1 MVVSGRLR
9 TALLFAEDNF
19 VGPEYYRALRAAN
32 RRPDLL
38 ATVGHMTPSSIT
50 REIERTGGMWNPPPI
65 PNDERV
71 HRFADSSDTA
81 LLDLIR
87 DSAIDIAI
95 QGGIGILKS
104 ETLAAPGIGFVNVHP
119 GHLPEYRG
127 NSCPEWALYNGDPVY
142 ATAHFIDEGID
153 TGPVICCSRYEIRPD
168 WNHESFR
175 AHLYGHC
182 AEVLLQALE
191 LIERAEPERAWGIAT
206 PQPQAGA
213 RYHPPI
219 PADKLES
226 VQLRLGSSKPP
237 ANCRPIRETVT
248 HGRYQLK

>member
-1 MVVSGRLR
+1 MSERLKI
-9 TALLFAEDNF
+9 ALLFAEDNF
-19 VGPEYYRALRAAN
+19 VGPEYYRALREAD

-50 REIERTGGMWNPPPI
+50 REIERTGGRWNPPPI
-65 PNDERV
+65 PNDKQV
-71 HRFADSSDTA
+71 HRFADPSDTV
-81 LLDLIR
+81 LSDLIR
-87 DSAIDIAI
+87 NSAIDIAI
-95 QGGIGILKS
+95 QGGIGILKN
-104 ETLAAPGIGFVNVHP
+104 EILAAPRIGFVNVHP
-119 GHLPEYRG
+119 GRLPEYRG
-127 NSCPEWALYNGDPVY
+127 NSCPEWALYNGEPVY

-153 TGPVICCSRYEIRPD
+153 TGPVICCSQYEIRPD

-191 LIERAEPERAWGIAT
+191 LIERAGLERAWGIAT

-226 VQLRLGSSKPP
+226 VQLRLRSGNPP
-237 ANCRPIRETVT
+237 SNDSPIPETVT
-248 HGRYQLK
+248 HGRHQLK

>member
-1 MVVSGRLR
+1 MSGRLR

-19 VGPEYYRALRAAN
+19 VGPEYYRVLREAD

-50 REIERTGGMWNPPPI
+50 REIERTGGRWNPPPI
-65 PNDERV
+65 PKDERV
-71 HRFADSSDTA
+71 PRFTDSSDTV
-81 LLDLIR
+81 LLDLIH
-87 DSAIDIAI
+87 DSAIDIVI
-95 QGGIGILKS
+95 QGGIGILKNDI
-104 ETLAAPGIGFVNVHP
+104 LATPRIGFVNVHP
-119 GHLPEYRG
+119 GRLPEYRG

-142 ATAHFIDEGID
+142 ATAHFIDEGTD
-153 TGPVICCSRYEIRPD
+153 TGPVICCSRYEFRPD
-168 WNHESFR
+168 WNYHSFR

-182 AEVLLQALE
+182 AEVLLQAIE
-191 LIERAEPERAWGIAT
+191 LIERAGPEHARGIAI

-226 VQLRLGSSKPP
+226 LQLRLGARKPP
-237 ANCRPIRETVT
+237 AN
-248 HGRYQLK
+248 